1 MMTVKNKALVE
12 DKDIPWEDL
21 GNGVKRKIMA
31 YNDGMMIL
39 KVSFEKGGIGELHH
53 HPHTQ
58 GSYISRG
65 KFEVSIA
72 DEKKI
77 LSAGDVFFVN
87 PNLVH
92 GVLCLE
98 EGELVDIF
106 NPKREDFI

>member
-1 MMTVKNKALVE
+1 MTVQSKALVE
-12 DKDIPWEDL
+12 DQDIPWEDL
-21 GNGVKRKIMA
+21 GKGIKRKVMA
-31 YNDGMMIL
+31 YNDGLMIL
-39 KVSFEKGGIGELHH
+39 KVGFEKGGIGDLHH

-58 GSYISRG
+58 ASYVSRG

-72 DEKKI
+72 DEKKV
-77 LSAGDVFFVN
+77 LNAGDVFFVN
-87 PNLVH
+87 PDLVH

>member
-1 MMTVKNKALVE
+1 MTVQSKALIK
-12 DKDIPWEDL
+12 DQDIPWEDL
-21 GNGVKRKIMA
+21 GKGIKRKIMA
-31 YNDGMMIL
+31 YNDGLMIL
-39 KVSFEKGGIGELHH
+39 KVAFEKGGIGDLHH

-58 GSYISRG
+58 ASYVSRG

-87 PNLVH
+87 PDLVH